1 MGGVVAVSYTHLD
14 VYKRQAEKVYA
25 VDSGYNQLDWRLR
38 SDPRVVCMERTNARY
53 LTGEQIPEPLDFFSV
68 DVAFISL
75 RLILPPMR
83 PLVREGAQAVCLVK
97 PQFEAGREKVGK
109 KGVVRDPAV
118 HLEVL
123 EHFLDHAREA
133 GDVYKRQ
140 ARGCRAR
147 RK

>member
-1 MGGVVAVSYTHLD
+1 M
-14 VYKRQAEKVYA
+14 
-25 VDSGYNQLDWRLR
+25 
-38 SDPRVVCMERTNARY
+38 
-53 LTGEQIPEPLDFFSV
+53 

-133 GDVYKRQ
+133 GFSVKDITFSPLP
-140 ARGCRAR
+140 AR
-147 RK
+147 RAILNTWAGWGPRGGPGLVRGPEGAGGGVPPVLQGKEGQP